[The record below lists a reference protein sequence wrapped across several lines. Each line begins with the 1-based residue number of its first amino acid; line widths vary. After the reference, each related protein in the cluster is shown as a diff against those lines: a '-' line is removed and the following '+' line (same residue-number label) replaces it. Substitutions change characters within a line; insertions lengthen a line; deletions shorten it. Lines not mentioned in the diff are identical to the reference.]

1 MILITSSSYICKV
14 ENNIETADN
23 STSFSLNVS
32 IAAFTITGNNLEI
45 LLAQRNQ
52 GPFRD
57 AWELLSSPIHH
68 EESPDTTVLRK
79 LEAATRRSIPIT
91 HLEQLATYGAPERD
105 PRVRTIS
112 IAYLAVI
119 PNFRKFKTTD
129 LEINIEAISISEI
142 KRGNIKFAFD
152 HETIVND
159 AIQRIQSKLEY
170 TNVATYFFEDSFT
183 LSQLRNVYE
192 ATWDTSVTPGNFQRK
207 ILQQEGFLK
216 PLGKKLSGDNK
227 SGRPADLFVP
237 GPEEN
242 LSPPLKRNK
251 PSG

>member
-1 MILITSSSYICKV
+1 MIFIVSLNYIRNV
-14 ENNIETADN
+14 ENNTETANN

-32 IAAFTITGNNLEI
+32 IVAFTITGNTLEI
-45 LLAQRNQ
+45 LLTKRNQ

-57 AWELLSSPIHH
+57 AWELPSSPIHH

-79 LEAATRRSIPIT
+79 LEDLTRKSIPIT

-105 PRVRTIS
+105 PRMRTIS
-112 IAYLAVI
+112 IGYLAVV
-119 PNFRKFKTTD
+119 PNFRKFEKPG
-129 LEINIEAISISEI
+129 LEINTEAISIREI
-142 KRGNIKFAFD
+142 KQGNIKFAFD

-170 TNVATYFFEDSFT
+170 TNIATRFFEDSFT

-192 ATWDTSVTPGNFQRK
+192 AAWDTSLTPGNFQRK

-227 SGRPADLFVP
+227 SGRPAHLFVS

-251 PSG
+251 PSE